1 METFE
6 KILKE
11 VPKDVNTK
19 NYAFHCSTD
28 IRYNKEKY
36 KGFEVFKFEKL
47 KEDTI
52 IFSVKLINKRCTQ

>member
-11 VPKDVNTK
+11 VPKDINIK

-36 KGFEVFKFEKL
+36 KGFEVFKFNFSVFF
-47 KEDTI
+47 I
-52 IFSVKLINKRCTQ
+52 NFFFIFSLF